1 MARTGIDFHTSFQS
15 HPTSGWLFYCPL
27 IWGREGEDVGILNKG
42 MPLTALWGDGDDGQH
57 MLALTSAAAVFV
69 ALLLAVAWLLWRGH
83 DVPVWL
89 TCVTT
94 LLLAAFTL
102 VCVVLLML
110 PLLRLLEMAVMMWL
124 LVFS

>member
-1 MARTGIDFHTSFQS
+1 M
-15 HPTSGWLFYCPL
+15 
-27 IWGREGEDVGILNKG
+27 
-42 MPLTALWGDGDDGQH
+42 TAS

-69 ALLLAVAWLLWRGH
+69 ALLLAVAWLLWRGR

-94 LLLAAFTL
+94 LLLATFTL

-110 PLLRLLEMAVMMWL
+110 PLMRLLEMAVMMWTI
-124 LVFS
+124 VFA

>member
-1 MARTGIDFHTSFQS
+1 MA
-15 HPTSGWLFYCPL
+15 
-27 IWGREGEDVGILNKG
+27 
-42 MPLTALWGDGDDGQH
+42 MTAS
-57 MLALTSAAAVFV
+57 MLALTSVAVVFV
-69 ALLLAVAWLLWRGH
+69 VLLLAVAWLLRHGR

-89 TCVTT
+89 ECVVT

-110 PLLRLLEMAVMMWL
+110 PLLRLLEMAVMMWT

>member
-1 MARTGIDFHTSFQS
+1 M
-15 HPTSGWLFYCPL
+15 
-27 IWGREGEDVGILNKG
+27 
-42 MPLTALWGDGDDGQH
+42 TAS

-69 ALLLAVAWLLWRGH
+69 GLLLAVAWMLWRGH

-89 TCVTT
+89 TCVVT

-110 PLLRLLEMAVMMWL
+110 PLLRLLEMAVMMWA

>member
-1 MARTGIDFHTSFQS
+1 M
-15 HPTSGWLFYCPL
+15 
-27 IWGREGEDVGILNKG
+27 
-42 MPLTALWGDGDDGQH
+42 TAS

-69 ALLLAVAWLLWRGH
+69 GLLLAVAWLLWRGR

-94 LLLAAFTL
+94 LLLAAFAL

-110 PLLRLLEMAVMMWL
+110 PLLRLLEMAVMMWT
-124 LVFS
+124 LVFA